1 MAKRF
6 QIPDQ
11 LKDRVTRP
19 AFLLTLFTFFCAC
32 QAAAQSDTAPSFARN
47 ARIGNLVFTV
57 GEPIAAVTLPQASGG
72 NIDPGINDGELS
84 DYSFD
89 PARLPTGLEFD
100 RFTRV
105 LSGTPTATL
114 QRRTFHLWVHD
125 DDENWAVGDG
135 DSLRFTIEVISNQT
149 QDASVLDG
157 AATLPREFSAS
168 FETEFQWFHRDRL
181 PAFSSV
187 TEWRA
192 TAWRGESLHKQILV
206 AGTGSSDGLSIT
218 ASEFRTQTGA
228 VIPSGAVS
236 LQYPQFVIGD
246 VEARG
251 CAEYEYRDDVA
262 YLADALANE
271 PPGRLPRSYPSMI
284 WISIDVPPDSEP
296 GEYGGSVTIRSR
308 SGDETTLQIDL
319 DVLPWQVPPLS
330 EGRFHLDLW
339 QFPVSILERYR
350 DAHPGRPIAPWSE
363 EHFALLEPFYRYLA
377 KLGQRTVTTYIKE
390 GAQGAPSMIRWAA
403 VGNGQQ
409 WRFDYSAF
417 DSYVE
422 RLAKWGIDAQISAF
436 SPVGWNTD
444 QIPFLDET
452 SGEEKVFNAPI
463 GSDIYNALWNHFLTD
478 FKAHLLEKGWFEK
491 TVLYMDEVPQEQ
503 MEAAIALIRYN
514 DENWK
519 IGLAYGHAPDDRIV
533 RSLYDVSGYFESEL
547 DVQTYDHQLT
557 TFYTSCSLTRPN
569 NYVAANA
576 HPADMTA
583 MAWYALARGHDGHLR
598 WAFDNWK
605 ALDPLDLR
613 DGAHT
618 AGDYSFVYR
627 SSNDADMTVI
637 PSVRSELLRD
647 GIEDYEKIIV
657 LQDAMRRCGRPGLLI
672 ELQES
677 IALFSTDALLAGG
690 AVDLLADARAALDGL
705 SKHPVLVDCR

>member
-1 MAKRF
+1 MNRTA
-6 QIPDQ
+6 IWVA
-11 LKDRVTRP
+11 L
-19 AFLLTLFTFFCAC
+19 AIAC
-32 QAAAQSDTAPSFARN
+32 CMGRTVAQTDSAPSFPRS
-47 ARIGNLVFTV
+47 ARIGNLAFVR
-57 GEPIAAVTLPQASGG
+57 GEPISHIVLPAATGG
-72 NIDPGINDGELS
+72 EIDPGINAGELS

-89 PARLPTGLEFD
+89 PARLPTGLMFD

-125 DDENWAVGDG
+125 DDNNWATTDG
-135 DSLRFTIEVISNQT
+135 DSLRFTIEVVSDET
-149 QDASVLDG
+149 QDTSYDG
-157 AATLPREFSAS
+157 STSTLPSEFSGS
-168 FETEFQWFHRDRL
+168 FESEFQWFNRDRL
-181 PAFSSV
+181 PTFSAATDWNV
-187 TEWRA
+187 

-206 AGTGSSDGLSIT
+206 AGPGSRDGLSIA
-218 ASEFRTQTGA
+218 ASDFRTRTGSI
-228 VIPSGAVS
+228 IPAEAVS
-236 LQYPQFVIGD
+236 LRYPQFVIGD

-262 YLADALANE
+262 YLADALASQ

-284 WISIDVPPDSEP
+284 WVSIDVPSGSEP
-296 GEYGGSVTIRSR
+296 GEYGGSVTIRSP
-308 SGDETTLQIDL
+308 SGGEAALQIAL

-350 DAHPGRPIAPWSE
+350 DAYPNRPIAPWSE
-363 EHFALLEPFYRYLA
+363 EHFRLLEPFYRYLGE
-377 KLGQRTVTTYIKE
+377 LGQRTVTTYIKE
-390 GAQGAPSMIRWAA
+390 RAQGAPSMIRWIALD
-403 VGNGQQ
+403 NGQR

-417 DSYVE
+417 DAYVE
-422 RLAKWGIDAQISAF
+422 RLATWGIDKQISAF
-436 SPVGWNTD
+436 SPVGWNPD
-444 QIPFLDET
+444 VIPFWDEA
-452 SGEEKVFNAPI
+452 SGEEKVFDAPI
-463 GSDIYNALWNHFLTD
+463 GSDIYNALWDHFLTD

-519 IGLAYGHAPDDRIV
+519 IGLAYGHAPDDRVV
-533 RSLYDVSGYFESEL
+533 RSLYDVSGYYESEL
-547 DVQTYDHQLT
+547 DVQTYDNQLT

-576 HPADMTA
+576 NPADLAA
-583 MAWYALARGHDGHLR
+583 MPWYALARGHDGHLR

-618 AGDYSFVYR
+618 AGDFSFVYR
-627 SSNDADMTVI
+627 SSNGADMTLL

-647 GIEDYEKIIV
+647 GIEDYEKLRILDETI
-657 LQDAMRRCGRPGLLI
+657 RRCERQDLSSELRQLI
-672 ELQES
+672 GN
-677 IALFSTDALLAGG
+677 FTTDALLAGEARELVSG
-690 AVDLLADARAALDGL
+690 ARQSLDELSRRLLEE
-705 SKHPVLVDCR
+705 C